1 MRSTRRV
8 VRGTVAIGLS
18 LAACGAAPA
27 GAEPITELSMGA
39 QPSAVTDA
47 AGTLHVVWRQFQV
60 PGHLLYCRVPAGGG
74 PCAPVQLAQNV
85 AGAPYLFVRPQ
96 DGALIAVFPVVD
108 EALGGDATGIVVS
121 ADGGT
126 TWSGQAS
133 VGAGLP
139 DINDAKLS
147 LDGSFVD
154 TVAFSGDTVL
164 FQRVPV
170 AGAPETRLVLLGEKH
185 DVRVPRVTHLPDGRP
200 AVIAHFAEQRLG
212 SRVEVPGADV
222 NVATSW
228 SPFTA
233 WRLLPHG
240 DASAADVGPTG
251 SWLLATDEHRTSA
264 GTLPVRI
271 WRWDAHGFEHP
282 RTIGALARRA
292 NQDVGGSQD
301 TNLVA
306 LDVDLAGRLH
316 AAWPLGKGACGGQTC
331 IVYRRTDRNGFGPPI
346 IYPLG
351 PALGD
356 VMQRF
361 TVAANAGGSGWL
373 VWSDLSDR
381 IRAVPLVTPPLGS
394 RVGSKRIGR
403 RRVTVPDFY
412 GCVPTGGRFVHRLD
426 VDGRRG
432 AQIVSVRFFFDA
444 GQPART
450 DHRAPWRLTFTLPFA
465 PGTRHVASAIVHYR
479 LPGRRTVRSVRIGRT
494 FVMC

>member
-1 MRSTRRV
+1 MTSTRRV
-8 VRGTVAIGLS
+8 VRAAAIALT

-27 GAEPITELSMGA
+27 AAEPITELAQGA

-47 AGTLHVVWRQFQV
+47 AGTLHVVWRQFQF
-60 PGHLLYCRVPAGGG
+60 PGHLLYCRIPAGGG
-74 PCAPVQLAQNV
+74 PCVPVQLAQNV

-96 DGALIAVFPVVD
+96 DGALIVVFPVTD
-108 EALGGDATGIVVS
+108 ETLGGNATGVVAS

-126 TWSGQAS
+126 TWSAQAS

-147 LDGSFVD
+147 LDGGFVD
-154 TVAFSGDTVL
+154 TVAFTSDTVL

-170 AGAPETRLVLLGEKH
+170 AGVAERRVVALGEKH

-200 AVIAHFAEQRLG
+200 AVIAHFAEGRLG
-212 SRVEVPGADV
+212 VRAPAAGADV
-222 NVATSW
+222 NEAASW
-228 SPFTA
+228 GPFGA
-233 WRLLPHG
+233 WHLLRG
-240 DASAADVGPTG
+240 ADASAGDVGPTG
-251 SWLLATDEHRTSA
+251 TWLLTTEEHRTSN

-271 WRWDAHGFEHP
+271 WRWGTHGFEHP
-282 RTIGALARRA
+282 HTIGALARGA
-292 NQDVGGSQD
+292 SQAIGGAQD

-316 AAWPLGKGACGGQTC
+316 AAWPLNRSACRGEQC

-346 IYPLG
+346 VYPLG
-351 PALGD
+351 PAQGD
-356 VMQRF
+356 VMLRF
-361 TVAANAGGSGWL
+361 SVAANAGGSGWL

-394 RVGSKRIGR
+394 RVGSRRIGR
-403 RRVTVPDFY
+403 RRVTIPDFY
-412 GCVPTGGRFVHRLD
+412 GCVPSGGRFVHRLD

-450 DHRAPWRLTFTLPFA
+450 DRRAPWRVTFTLPFA
-465 PGTRHVASAIVHYR
+465 PGTRHVAGAIVRYR
-479 LPGRRTVRSVRIGRT
+479 LSGRRTVRSVRIGRT